1 MMNPLGLR
9 KSIRHLNRYQEI
21 LKIFVKYG
29 FWDVVEKIKIGLL
42 FDISKKILP
51 RMEKKEY
58 AVLGTPVRLRMAF
71 EELGPTFIKLG
82 QMLSVRPDLIPPQI
96 AQEFTK
102 LQDEVA
108 PVSFEK
114 LKPLLEET
122 YSEDLLETFA
132 EFEETAL
139 AAASMAQVHR
149 ARLKS
154 GEDVAVKILRP
165 NIHQIIKTDLEI
177 LFNLAEL
184 IAKYVP
190 ESELYDPVGII
201 TEFSR
206 TIRKE
211 QNLVLEGRNIDIF
224 RRYLQ
229 KEEYIKIPVVY
240 WEYSSEKILV
250 TEFIQGIKIS
260 DLAALDAAEIDRKQ
274 VAENGAKA
282 ILKQVFEFG
291 LFHADPHPGNLFVL
305 PGNVI
310 VPVDFGMVG
319 RIDEDMKEDLLN
331 ILRGIVDKD
340 SYRITR
346 VLLNIGLIED
356 QINFRNLQ
364 HDLLDYLDRYYGVPL
379 NQLDT
384 AQLLNEF
391 MELVRNYRI
400 KLPPDMVMMGKA
412 LTISEAVGREL
423 DPEFNMFDL
432 LIPYTKKMFYQRWN
446 PAYHYR
452 HLNRLLDASIDL
464 LKSLPEDIRNILLKL
479 KRDQITVRF
488 QHQGL
493 EQFTRELD
501 RSSNRIS
508 FALIIAALIIGSSV
522 VIQLDKG
529 PFLWG
534 YPALGIIGYVLA
546 SFLGFWLIIAILRS
560 GKL

>member
-1 MMNPLGLR
+1 MKPLGLR
-9 KSIRHLNRYQEI
+9 KSLRHLNRYREI
-21 LKIFVKYG
+21 LRILVQYG
-29 FWDVVEKIKIGLL
+29 FWDIVEKIQVGLI

-58 AVLGTPVRLRMAF
+58 AILGTPVRLRMAF
-71 EELGPTFIKLG
+71 EELGPTFIKFG

-96 AQEFTK
+96 AEEFTK

-108 PVSFEK
+108 PVSFQI
-114 LKPLLEET
+114 LKPVIEEEYGAT
-122 YSEDLLETFA
+122 LSETFTQFD
-132 EFEETAL
+132 ENAL

-149 ARLKS
+149 ARLKN
-154 GEDVAVKILRP
+154 GEEAAVKILRP
-165 NIHQIIKTDLEI
+165 NINQIIETDLEI

-184 IAKYVP
+184 IEKHIP
-190 ESELYDPVGII
+190 ESKLYDPVGIVN
-201 TEFSR
+201 EFAK

-211 QNLVLEGRNIDIF
+211 QNLISEGRNIDIF
-224 RRYLQ
+224 HRYMQ
-229 KEEYIKIPVVY
+229 KEDYIKIPIVY
-240 WEYSSEKILV
+240 WEYTTEKILV

-260 DLAALDAAEIDRKQ
+260 DLEALDKAGIDRKQ
-274 VAENGAKA
+274 VAENGTKS

-310 VPVDFGMVG
+310 APVDFGMVG
-319 RIDEDMKEDLLN
+319 RIDEDMKTDLLD

-340 SYRITR
+340 AYRISRT
-346 VLLNIGLIED
+346 LLNVGMIED
-356 QINFRNLQ
+356 LVNMRDLQ
-364 HDLLDYLDRYYGVPL
+364 RDLLDYLDRYYGIPL
-379 NQLDT
+379 EQLNT
-384 AQLLNEF
+384 ARLLNEF

-412 LTISEAVGREL
+412 LTISESVGREL

-432 LIPYTKKMFYQRWN
+432 LIPYTRHMFSQRWS
-446 PAYHYR
+446 PAYQYR
-452 HLNRLLDASIDL
+452 NLNRMLDTGIDL
-464 LKSLPEDIRNILLKL
+464 LKNLPDDIRSILLKL
-479 KRDQITVRF
+479 KKDQITVRF

-493 EQFTRELD
+493 EHLTRELD

-508 FALIIAALIIGSSV
+508 FSLIIASLIVGSSL
-522 VIQLDKG
+522 VIQLEKG

-546 SFLGFWLIIAILRS
+546 SLLGFWLIIAIFRS

>member
-1 MMNPLGLR
+1 MNPLGLR
-9 KSIRHLNRYQEI
+9 KSLRHLNRYQEI

-42 FDISKKILP
+42 FDISRKILP
-51 RMEKKEY
+51 HLEKKEY
-58 AVLGTPVRLRMAF
+58 AALGTPVRLRLAF

-82 QMLSVRPDLIPPQI
+82 QMLSLRPDLIPPHI
-96 AQEFTK
+96 AQEFTR

-122 YSEDLLETFA
+122 YADGFLETFA

-154 GEDVAVKILRP
+154 GEEVAVKILRP
-165 NIHQIIKTDLEI
+165 NIHQIIETDLEI

-201 TEFSR
+201 SEFSR
-206 TIRKE
+206 TIRRE
-211 QNLVLEGRNIDIF
+211 QNLMLEGRNIDIF

-229 KEEYIKIPVVY
+229 GEDYIKIPLVY

-250 TEFIQGIKIS
+250 TEFVQGIKIS
-260 DLAALDAAEIDRKQ
+260 DLPALEKAQIDRKK
-274 VAENGAKA
+274 VAENGARA
-282 ILKQVFEFG
+282 ILQQIFEFG

-310 VPVDFGMVG
+310 APVDFGIVG

-340 SYRITR
+340 AYRITR
-346 VLLNIGLIED
+346 TLLNIGLIED
-356 QINFRNLQ
+356 QVNFRNLK

-379 NQLDT
+379 NQLNT

-400 KLPPDMVMMGKA
+400 KLPPDLVMMGKA
-412 LTISEAVGREL
+412 LTISEAVGTQL
-423 DPEFNMFDL
+423 YPEFNMFDL

-452 HLNRLLDASIDL
+452 HLNRLLDTSLDL
-464 LKSLPEDIRNILLKL
+464 LKNLPEDIRNILEKF
-479 KRDQITVRF
+479 KKDQLTVRF

-493 EQFTRELD
+493 EHLTRELD

-508 FALIIAALIIGSSV
+508 FALIIAALIIGSSM

-534 YPALGIIGYVLA
+534 YPALGIIGYLLA
-546 SFLGFWLIIAILRS
+546 SVSGFWLIIAILRS

>member
-1 MMNPLGLR
+1 MNPLGLR

-211 QNLVLEGRNIDIF
+211 QNFVLEGRNIDIF

-346 VLLNIGLIED
+346 VLLNIGLIEN

>member
-1 MMNPLGLR
+1 MNPLGLR

>member
-1 MMNPLGLR
+1 MNPLGLR

-211 QNLVLEGRNIDIF
+211 QNFVLEGRNIDIF